1 MFSQLRDYFIAVSRT
16 IIWAVALV
24 ALLFVAFCAVRLL
37 GVAFDWV
44 DAHLPSVID
53 GDDLLIAAAVIVASG
68 ILKQLLSAII
78 GRKRK
83 GPPSSGA
90 SLTSWKGPPQP

>member
-1 MFSQLRDYFIAVSRT
+1 MFNQLRDYFIAVTKT

-44 DAHLPSVID
+44 DAHLPSEND
-53 GDDLLIAAAVIVASG
+53 GAGLLIAAAAVVFVGVAKQVIAAVMWRRRQGTKSSQTSWRG
-68 ILKQLLSAII
+68 
-78 GRKRK
+78 
-83 GPPSSGA
+83 PSS
-90 SLTSWKGPPQP
+90 PRP